1 MSRVADLAE
10 SDCSRHGLDEHV
22 CVHEAGHAAA
32 AIDNGIPFKRIAIY
46 GTDGGATIGGF
57 WRAVAGVEMLSE
69 DPATWVL
76 PDRKAALQ
84 FVLAGSL
91 AEVAVL
97 GHALEDGYRG
107 DVAAWRRGVGR
118 TDAMTLEELD
128 MLVGVPFGRARAET
142 QQWADAS
149 KERIRRLA
157 DHLTRLPAP
166 AEMPY
171 AEVVSLLAVASPGAR
186 PSGEDGRAD

>member
-1 MSRVADLAE
+1 MATRLLCGGAAGRISRVADLAE
-10 SDCSRHGLDEHV
+10 SECSRHGLNEHV
-22 CVHEAGHAAA
+22 RVHEAGHATA

-46 GTDGGATIGGF
+46 GTEGGTTFGGL
-57 WRAVAGVEMLSE
+57 WRAAAGVEMLSE

-76 PDRKAALQ
+76 PDRIAALQ

-107 DVAAWRRGVGR
+107 DVAAWRRDVAR

-128 MLVGVPFGRARAET
+128 VLVGV
-142 QQWADAS
+142 
-149 KERIRRLA
+149 
-157 DHLTRLPAP
+157 
-166 AEMPY
+166 
-171 AEVVSLLAVASPGAR
+171 
-186 PSGEDGRAD
+186 